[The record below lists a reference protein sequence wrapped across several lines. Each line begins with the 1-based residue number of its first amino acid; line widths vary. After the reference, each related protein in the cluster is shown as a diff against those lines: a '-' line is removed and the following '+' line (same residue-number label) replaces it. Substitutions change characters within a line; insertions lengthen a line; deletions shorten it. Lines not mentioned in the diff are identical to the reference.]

1 MNKVLSVNLFVPIAN
16 PFIVCPNISGICQ
29 FDAHINVHFFYIQKI
44 NKEICQKK
52 VKICNAGVH
61 PVPGEP

>member
-44 NKEICQKK
+44 KK
-52 VKICNAGVH
+52 
-61 PVPGEP
+61 